1 MSFSIPQI
9 MPWKYEITRPSDK
22 CIICGQSIANL
33 ERHPSVLNGAEETED
48 TSTFTPT
55 KTSAAEAE
63 MTLLRYDYCLDCWE
77 KVKTQLVFSR
87 WFTRRVAKSGTD
99 NREQKK
105 SQKERM
111 LQIFEQIMT
120 NTAEPNRDAKLYIL
134 SHLLLRLRVFNWCG
148 YEVETETGTRFLVF
162 ELVKTKEKIRIPQ
175 LQLSEQQLVEAQ
187 EFVDEILKQ
196 TGAQRK

>member
-1 MSFSIPQI
+1 MS
-9 MPWKYEITRPSDK
+9 WKYEITRPSDK
-22 CIICGQSIANL
+22 CIMCGQSIANL
-33 ERHPSVLNGAEETED
+33 ERHPSVLNGAEKTED
-48 TSTFTPT
+48 TSTSTPS
-55 KTSAAEAE
+55 KTSAAKEE

-77 KVKTQLVFSR
+77 KVKTQPVFSR

-148 YEVETETGTRFLVF
+148 YEMETETGTRFLVF
-162 ELVKTKEKIRIPQ
+162 ELVRTKDKIRIPQ

-187 EFVDEILKQ
+187 EFVDELLKH
-196 TGAQRK
+196 TGAQRN